1 VSAAALRQLLGTICY
16 RFFQR
21 LGDYRSAIRF
31 LVLSRCHDEAF
42 QLARQHHQMELY
54 GEVLSDS
61 LEADVK
67 PQDFNS
73 LALHFEAENNSLLAG
88 KYYYHAGDYN
98 KVSEVISSVLVVGMV
113 PLNTVSAG
121 IWCCRH

>member
-1 VSAAALRQLLGTICY
+1 MAAVKLLRGTLCC

-21 LGDYRSAIRF
+21 LGDYRAAIRF

-73 LALHFEAENNSLLAG
+73 LALHFEGENNSLLAG
-88 KYYYHAGDYN
+88 KYYYHAGDYS
-98 KVSEVISSVLVVGMV
+98 KVRSF
-113 PLNTVSAG
+113 
-121 IWCCRH
+121 H